1 MFKLICIALGS
12 LSFKDIKPKPQTV
25 QPSALFGS
33 KNAVQALPTDVDLQ
47 DGKLTVRGAAYAC
60 RCHFCQRQLERAWM

>member
-1 MFKLICIALGS
+1 
-12 LSFKDIKPKPQTV
+12 V